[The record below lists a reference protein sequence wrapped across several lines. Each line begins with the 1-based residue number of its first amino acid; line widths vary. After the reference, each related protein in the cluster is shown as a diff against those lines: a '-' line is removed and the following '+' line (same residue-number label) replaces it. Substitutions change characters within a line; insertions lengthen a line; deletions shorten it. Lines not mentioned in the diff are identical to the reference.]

1 MGILGA
7 ASMAALGF
15 FLVGLSLIVPT
26 FGKFLVETSSLTIT
40 SPESLKGS
48 YDSAIG
54 NFGIPQYGG
63 TMAGTVVY
71 PSKQADGCTPFTE
84 SLKGPNTGGRPVFAL
99 LDRGG
104 NTQHEIYEIVTCCV
118 AGYLL
123 LMTANNRVYLISTW
137 EMFLKNVVNLIVIS
151 LLTNIT

>member
-54 NFGIPQYGG
+54 NFGVPQYGG

-104 NTQHEIYEIVTCCV
+104 NTQHEIYEIFTCCL
-118 AGYLL
+118 AGFLL
-123 LMTANNRVYLISTW
+123 LMTIECILS
-137 EMFLKNVVNLIVIS
+137 
-151 LLTNIT
+151 

>member
-1 MGILGA
+1 MMIRGAILITV
-7 ASMAALGF
+7 LLELC
-15 FLVGLSLIVPT
+15 LVVT
-26 FGKFLVETSSLTIT
+26 TWGKFFVETSSLTIT

-54 NFGIPQYGG
+54 NFGVPQYGG

-71 PSKQADGCTPFTE
+71 PAKQADGCTPFTE

-104 NTQHEIYEIVTCCV
+104 NIFCSQDCV
-118 AGYLL
+118 SSD
-123 LMTANNRVYLISTW
+123 V
-137 EMFLKNVVNLIVIS
+137 
-151 LLTNIT
+151 LTL